1 MGDNNLHFNVLI
13 NEQKNLSR
21 KSICKSINKIVFDNV
36 KIFGGAISAEHG
48 IGQLRKAE
56 LKRNK
61 EVFELNKMKDI
72 KKIFDPQNILNPGK
86 VF

>member
-1 MGDNNLHFNVLI
+1 MGDNNLHFNVSI
-13 NEQKNLSR
+13 NEQQNLSR
-21 KSICKSINKIVFDNV
+21 KSICNSINKIVFDNV

-48 IGQLRKAE
+48 IGQLRKEE

-61 EVFELNKMKDI
+61 EVFELNKMRDI
-72 KKIFDPQNILNPGK
+72 KKIFDPKNILNPGK

>member
-1 MGDNNLHFNVLI
+1 MRNFFENGNSFM
-13 NEQKNLSR
+13 R
-21 KSICKSINKIVFDNV
+21 KKIVNPNLDYEKWMKF
-36 KIFGGAISAEHG
+36 I
-48 IGQLRKAE
+48 LR
-56 LKRNK
+56 RNK